1 MTKPFKNCHKSMNP
15 SQYFS
20 TNMVPITNTMIYR
33 LAFNVHKILRHSQ
46 NGTYHIIH
54 GATKSN

>member
-1 MTKPFKNCHKSMNP
+1 MAKPFKNCHKPMNP

-20 TNMVPITNTMIYR
+20 TYMLPIVDTTIYR

-46 NGTYHIIH
+46 NGTYRIIC

>member
-1 MTKPFKNCHKSMNP
+1 MTKLLKNCHKPMNP

-20 TNMVPITNTMIYR
+20 TNMVPIVDTTIYK
-33 LAFNVHKILRHSQ
+33 LAFKVHKILRHSQ
-46 NGTYHIIH
+46 NGTYRIIH